1 MMTRIA
7 KKAAAGAVLGEHCS
21 SPAAWVSQARKSRM
35 AWSMSPI
42 GDVKILEK
50 VNVGVAA
57 QVAANVCGVN
67 VSDVNVLATQVDLAG
82 NPVTVCQN
90 DNRPVTISQN

>member
-1 MMTRIA
+1 LFFTGGLGVASAQIQD
-7 KKAAAGAVLGEHCS
+7 GLVNVAVGGVTIRE
-21 SPAAWVSQARKSRM
+21 
-35 AWSMSPI
+35 
-42 GDVKILEK
+42 D